1 MIQGTPVMPVRTEPE
16 YVSKW
21 EETTRGFVICV
32 DFNATVALLHHVVFN
47 QELVGL
53 GNYD

>member
-1 MIQGTPVMPVRTEPE
+1 MIQGTPVMPEQRRPE
-16 YVSKW
+16 YVSKC

-32 DFNATVALLHHVVFN
+32 DFNAAVALLHHIVYN